1 MPSAIVS
8 ISALLLGAAI
18 LLLGNGLQ
26 GILLPVRATLEHF
39 SPSTIGLIASA
50 YSLGFVISCRYT
62 PRIVRRVGHI
72 RSFAVLAAIASSVV
86 LLLVLLI
93 HPAVWIPLRL
103 ASGFCFAG
111 LFMVIE
117 SWLNERADNT
127 NRGQIFS
134 TYMVINL
141 TAVTLGQLMLP
152 LGDPANF
159 TLFAVTA
166 IVVSIAL
173 VPIGLTTSAA
183 PQPIQQVQLRLRR
196 LHRMSPVGMLGC
208 FFVGL
213 ANGAFGG
220 LGAVFAQSIGMS
232 VTGIALFMSAAL
244 IGGALAQLPLGKLS
258 DRIDRREVIALAC
271 GFAVI
276 FGLTL
281 AVLGDGQDGGSILGL
296 DWLTSGLQPE
306 VLIAAVALYGCF
318 AYPLYGLCVAHTN
331 DFVSREEFVEASSGL
346 LLTWGIGASIGP
358 LLASNLMEL
367 LGLGGLFL
375 FTALVHST
383 FAAHTLYR
391 MTRRAPV
398 PAEERADFVQQPTTV
413 RTTPVGTALDPRAPD
428 LPEEPAAP
436 ISPAEGDAQE
446 SQVSSEASNA
456 PRDAMK

>member
-39 SPSTIGLIASA
+39 STSTIGLIASA
-50 YSLGFVISCRYT
+50 YSLGFVISCRYA

-72 RSFAVLAAIASSVV
+72 RSFAVLAAIASCVV

-93 HPAVWIPLRL
+93 HPAIWIPLRL
-103 ASGFCFAG
+103 LSGFCFAG

-134 TYMVINL
+134 MYMVINL
-141 TAVTLGQLMLP
+141 TAVTLGQLVLP
-152 LGDPANF
+152 LGDPAAF

-166 IVVSIAL
+166 IAITIAL

-183 PQPIQQVQLRLRR
+183 PQPIRQVQLRLRR

-213 ANGAFGG
+213 ANGALGG
-220 LGAVFAQSIGMS
+220 LGAVFAHSIGLS
-232 VTGIALFMSAAL
+232 VTGVALFMSAAL
-244 IGGALAQLPLGKLS
+244 IGGAFGQLPLGRLS

-276 FGLTL
+276 FGLAL
-281 AVLGDGQDGGSILGL
+281 AVLGDGEDGGAILGL
-296 DWLTSGLQPE
+296 EWLTDGLQPT
-306 VLIAAVALYGCF
+306 VLIAAIALYGCF

-358 LLASNLMEL
+358 LLASLAMEL
-367 LGLGGLFL
+367 VGLGGLFL
-375 FTALVHST
+375 YTALGHSI
-383 FAAHTLYR
+383 FAAVTLYR
-391 MTRRAPV
+391 ITRRAAL
-398 PAEERADFVQQPTTV
+398 PAAERADFVQQPTTV
-413 RTTPVGTALDPRAPD
+413 RTTPVGATLDPRAPE
-428 LPEEPAAP
+428 LPAEPAAP
-436 ISPAEGDAQE
+436 EEGATE
-446 SQVSSEASNA
+446 AQVSSEASAA
-456 PRDAMK
+456 PRDAMT